1 MLDRAEESFGG
12 KKLES
17 GPLVIG
23 FAAMLVVLL
32 CGGDVDGLP
41 GNFTQIFMFA
51 FRKNCNNFG
60 HSFIL
65 PRHRQVQI

>member
-1 MLDRAEESFGG
+1 MQRKALE

-23 FAAMLVVLL
+23 FAAMVLL

-41 GNFTQIFMFA
+41 GNFTQIFMSA
-51 FRKNCNNFG
+51 FRMNCNNFG

-65 PRHRQVQI
+65 SRHHQVQI